1 MVGRGVYYTMNIVSL
16 RGAHSSIME
25 QGSVDRR
32 RGRRARVQASL
43 LVRRGATPGTTS
55 VREEVTSNISLA
67 GVYFETEHG
76 DQYTMNEMVTAS
88 VAVPDQQTRQFPFRR
103 LSGRTRVVRVNEL
116 PSGTPSGRRRFG
128 VALEFGDD
136 VTALTAIPSP
146 G

>member
-1 MVGRGVYYTMNIVSL
+1 
-16 RGAHSSIME
+16 ME
-25 QGSVDRR
+25 RGSVDRR
-32 RGRRARVQASL
+32 RGKRANLEVPLSIRRVEADRSKPFQ
-43 LVRRGATPGTTS
+43 
-55 VREEVTSNISLA
+55 EEVTKNISLV
-67 GVYFETEHG
+67 GLYFETEHG